1 MAESRTGTI
10 THSMNQNTMT
20 TLPIHITPHHLSL
33 SPPLRDFVSMKFAK
47 VRRFASDAVA
57 ADIVL
62 RRHHGTGS
70 GKRFS
75 ASARLAVPG
84 RDVHASATHADLHT
98 AVVKLV
104 STLARRSRKRK
115 TRLARTYRPRRA
127 GRAQESRT
135 AA

>member
-10 THSMNQNTMT
+10 THFMNQNPMSA
-20 TLPIHITPHHLSL
+20 LPIHITPHHLNPSL
-33 SPPLRDFVSMKFAK
+33 PLRDFVSTKFAK

-62 RRHHGTGS
+62 RRHHGTAS

-84 RDVHASATHADLHT
+84 SATHST
-98 AVVKLV
+98 ATHAFSL
-104 STLARRSRKRK
+104 
-115 TRLARTYRPRRA
+115 
-127 GRAQESRT
+127 ES
-135 AA
+135 